1 MTAASSNAPQSAR
14 TWAELRDAL
23 EAVEPSPARTPRA
36 ASSECP
42 PPANASEEAMADF
55 YEQCVLPP
63 MAVRE
68 RDAWLVLRT
77 DRSEGGIERVFVLRA
92 RAGAEDETV
101 VSSELTPEVLGRVR
115 TALARARASVPS
127 IVTATASEEFSLSV
141 YPVLAQLGAPL
152 EGSLLFLETTTD
164 LSHPEHILRLVRAD
178 GTDVELARSAASLVP
193 CDGDG
198 WSCHEGADE
207 DCTPEDLRAEERLCV
222 EPWSIDSVH
231 VAGRELLVI
240 GTVIVAGDGGYPSF
254 HWAARLP
261 D

>member
-1 MTAASSNAPQSAR
+1 
-14 TWAELRDAL
+14 L
-23 EAVEPSPARTPRA
+23 
-36 ASSECP
+36 SECP
-42 PPANASEEAMADF
+42 APASTTEDAMVEF

-77 DRSEGGIERVFVLRA
+77 DRSEGGIERILVLRA

-115 TALARARASVPS
+115 TALARARASAPS

-152 EGSLLFLETTTD
+152 DGSLLFLETTTD
-164 LSHPEHILRLVRAD
+164 LTHPEHVLRLVRAD
-178 GTDVELARSAASLVP
+178 GTAIELARGAASLVP

-198 WSCHEGADE
+198 WSCHDGNDD
-207 DCTPEDLRAEERLCV
+207 DCAPEDLRAEQRLCV

-254 HWAARLP
+254 HWAVQLP
-261 D
+261 E